1 MDKKKRFLE
10 KAVPPWNCTR
20 SRLSSSIR
28 LLLRLTTSGVCR
40 HKTAEALSWEAGRV
54 GIGVNTPYLS
64 SGPARRSILDLTS
77 LRTRQLEAR
86 ERCDYI

>member
-1 MDKKKRFLE
+1 MVE
-10 KAVPPWNCTR
+10 A
-20 SRLSSSIR
+20 
-28 LLLRLTTSGVCR
+28 LLYVHGNRRVILGRGALDGHLDYVSFTTSGVCR
-40 HKTAEALSWEAGRV
+40 HKAAETLGGEAGRV
-54 GIGVNTPYLS
+54 GIGANTPYLS